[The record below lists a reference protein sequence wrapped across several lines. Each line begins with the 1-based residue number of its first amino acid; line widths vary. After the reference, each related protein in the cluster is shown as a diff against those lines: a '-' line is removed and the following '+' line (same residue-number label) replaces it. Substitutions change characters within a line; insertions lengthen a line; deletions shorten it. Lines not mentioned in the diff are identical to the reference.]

1 MNIAVKPRKG
11 LRAKRL
17 AEERP
22 DLGAEEIAR
31 LVGTNKRYVERAIAA
46 EKFGRDQPKSRAK

>member
-1 MNIAVKPRKG
+1 MSISVKPRKG

-22 DLGAEEIAR
+22 DLPHEEIAR
-31 LVGTNKRYVERAIAA
+31 LVGTNKRHVQRSIHA
-46 EKFGRDQPKSRAK
+46 EHFGRDKPKSQQR